1 MKNVYMST
9 RVPVAYR
16 LGILFIGSVSLMV
29 DTKSRVILH
38 VTASDILLLAGI
50 L

>member
-16 LGILFIGSVSLMV
+16 LGILFIGIVSLMV
-29 DTKSRVILH
+29 DTKSCVILH

-50 L
+50 